1 MPREVGVGRPCG
13 GAEEARSPSCGA
25 REASSSQGYC
35 GHGGDGVPQV
45 DPAPAGVVA
54 GVHVGDDP
62 GGPLGR
68 DTDAGGASA
77 GDGHNR
83 LGLED
88 HAPGFE
94 GFSGGADAPQE
105 GLHFSGKT
113 LLLSLILR
121 PFPFFLASTSIA
133 GLLQGMG
140 IVKDSLP
147 PVPEDKELRA
157 KNRARNEEQKK
168 AKEAKKAKSARKA

>member
-1 MPREVGVGRPCG
+1 MVVECPDKWGW
-13 GAEEARSPSCGA
+13 GAPARSPSCGA
-25 REASSSQGYC
+25 REATSSQGYYD
-35 GHGGDGVPQV
+35 HGGDGVPQAE
-45 DPAPAGVVA
+45 PATAGAMA

-68 DTDAGGASA
+68 DADAGGASV
-77 GDGHNR
+77 GDGPNHPS
-83 LGLED
+83 LD
-88 HAPGFE
+88 HAPGSK
-94 GFSGGADAPQE
+94 GFPGGVDAPRE

-121 PFPFFLASTSIA
+121 PFLFFLAFASITTR
-133 GLLQGMG
+133 LQGMG

-147 PVPEDKELRA
+147 PVPEDKELQA

-168 AKEAKKAKSARKA
+168 AKEA